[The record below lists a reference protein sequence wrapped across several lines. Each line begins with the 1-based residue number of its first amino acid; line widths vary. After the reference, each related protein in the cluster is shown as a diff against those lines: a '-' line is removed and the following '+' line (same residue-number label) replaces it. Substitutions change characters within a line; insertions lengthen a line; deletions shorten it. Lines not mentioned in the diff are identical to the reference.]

1 MPYICRDTIDNFGCG
16 QTAFW
21 TVVMEKERIIPY
33 LIEKLDDTTR
43 TEAIVPNI
51 GGNWTVS
58 DIAYSALR
66 EIIKGIPTF
75 DLLGVPF
82 DKNGCG
88 DCSYWFYLRED
99 MKNRQNFKVK
109 VNNWYLVNKEKLVW
123 VESDRVLTC
132 DCAFRHPNGGH
143 FEIKK

>member
-1 MPYICRDTIDNFGCG
+1 MPYICRDSINDFGCG
-16 QTAFW
+16 QTVFW
-21 TVVMEKERIIPY
+21 TVVMEKEKIIPY

-43 TEAIVPNI
+43 TEAIVQII

-58 DIAYSALR
+58 DIAYSALQ

-75 DLLGVPF
+75 ELLGVPF

-99 MKNRQNFKVK
+99 IKNRQNFKIK
-109 VNNWYLVNKEKLVW
+109 IKNWYIENKENLIW

-132 DCAFRHPNGGH
+132 DCTYRHPNGGY